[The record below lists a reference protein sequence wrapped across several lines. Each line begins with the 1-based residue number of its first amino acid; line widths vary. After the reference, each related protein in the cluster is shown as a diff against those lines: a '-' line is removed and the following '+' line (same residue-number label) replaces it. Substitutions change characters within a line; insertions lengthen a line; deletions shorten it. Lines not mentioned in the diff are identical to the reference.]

1 MTKKYQSPFINEK
14 LPMVF
19 ALNVEVRLYF
29 GLEDMAVFMDV
40 PIILNV
46 NLLSNFKGTV
56 LIINSPY
63 VKHSGAQKRGFVHY
77 K

>member
-40 PIILNV
+40 PCKFTKQL
-46 NLLSNFKGTV
+46 
-56 LIINSPY
+56 
-63 VKHSGAQKRGFVHY
+63 
-77 K
+77 

>member
-1 MTKKYQSPFINEK
+1 
-14 LPMVF
+14 MVF

-40 PIILNV
+40 PIILIV

-63 VKHSGAQKRGFVHY
+63 VKHYDA
-77 K
+77 